1 MFDHVRDWFNLSAS
15 DIISWMMTVT
25 NVFPIKSG
33 RQDGCHRAQVSGCGW
48 SLLGLI
54 LCACVVNSNL
64 IGNQILQK

>member
-48 SLLGLI
+48 SLFHVKKYDICCITGD
-54 LCACVVNSNL
+54 S
-64 IGNQILQK
+64 